1 MTQNKLSIH
10 VESGDIFYDN
20 HNTEENFYSFLLS
33 QQNDEAAYV
42 PKKLSYNNTFEK
54 YITSFLQNFSID
66 DQEKFYLL
74 AFKNSKY
81 LVYRFNDFVKA
92 YGNPRYK
99 LLHTRNMFD
108 SVAMKKVEDKNK
120 QFLVE
125 KIIHGVE
132 FENFY
137 QANPELKPE
146 IVKTVESNYKVAKRV
161 HQNLYYDITGLFFE
175 YIQSIDFFEWQDIEE
190 DMKINGWGS
199 VEKISEVKDSMRML
213 ELFQDFIR
221 QLEDSPHLMDS

>member
-1 MTQNKLSIH
+1 
-10 VESGDIFYDN
+10 
-20 HNTEENFYSFLLS
+20 
-33 QQNDEAAYV
+33 
-42 PKKLSYNNTFEK
+42 
-54 YITSFLQNFSID
+54 
-66 DQEKFYLL
+66 
-74 AFKNSKY
+74 
-81 LVYRFNDFVKA
+81 
-92 YGNPRYK
+92 
-99 LLHTRNMFD
+99 MFD

-146 IVKTVESNYKVAKRV
+146 IVKTVERNYKVAKRV
-161 HQNLYYDITGLFFE
+161 YQNLYYDIAGLFFE
-175 YIQSIDFFEWQDIEE
+175 YIQSIDFFELQDIEE